1 MRIVAPT
8 KDLNYGDVLVTKRS
22 AGKFV
27 DHLKSGC
34 GNCVFRGEEC
44 NTLSLMRACPY
55 FVIFVAVESTEEI
68 ERARDLFAL
77 KGELM

>member
-1 MRIVAPT
+1 MKIVATT

-34 GNCVFRGEEC
+34 GNCVFGDEEC
-44 NTLSLMRACPY
+44 ATTDLVRTCPN
-55 FVIFVAVESTEEI
+55 FSIFVAVEPTEEI
-68 ERARDLFAL
+68 EHARDLFAL